1 MVGTKDGGISGEVVK
16 AVSDDGHNNVQHNE
30 RTQEDEGDE
39 IDVGHWRAAPLLR
52 VRHVEL
58 SVLGVV
64 PLVSVRVAGS
74 PVHCGHHDVGPSLA
88 SCASEEHDL
97 GLENV
102 PEVVVPI
109 NLCFRIIGD
118 IAEHLHPNDG
128 IYEEEHHHQHHYIW
142 KSLKSSLD
150 KF

>member
-1 MVGTKDGGISGEVVK
+1 MRTKNGGVTSEVVK
-16 AVSDDGHNNVQHNE
+16 TVGDDGNHNVQHNK
-30 RTQEDEGDE
+30 RTQEDESDEVKVGD
-39 IDVGHWRAAPLLR
+39 GRAAALLWIS
-52 VRHVEL
+52 HVEL

-64 PLVSVRVAGS
+64 PLVSFGITRTSIYG
-74 PVHCGHHDVGPSLA
+74 GHHNIGPGLA

-109 NLCFRIIGD
+109 NLCFWIIGD

-128 IYEEEHHHQHHYIW
+128 VYEEEHHHQHHYIW
-142 KSLKSSLD
+142 KSLKI
-150 KF
+150 